1 VRVSSPGRKLAGLSL
16 ERWLFGSKKAPT
28 PRKAK
33 PDASYVDD
41 RLFDPEP
48 GSGALGATE
57 DDFIPL
63 LREQEG
69 GMVKILAH
77 PLDFKLKIDA
87 AEGRERGVPVPGSYR
102 ELVGYSPPPVRWQ
115 PTGPP
120 LPPMY
125 PGGASDAELSA
136 LRHRLMTR
144 VGRGAEAQTESERN
158 DGKDNFRPESFFE
171 LCAGLEA
178 LDLEGHK
185 KCDEFIAEK
194 NLQVQGGKAMAIPL
208 VKNAEEEKYERR
220 LRQQMGIFKRDNR
233 G

>member
-1 VRVSSPGRKLAGLSL
+1 
-16 ERWLFGSKKAPT
+16 
-28 PRKAK
+28 
-33 PDASYVDD
+33 VDD

-87 AEGRERGVPVPGSYR
+87 AEGVPVPKSYR
-102 ELVGYSPPPVRWQ
+102 ELVGYSPSPPRWQ
-115 PTGPP
+115 PAGPP

-125 PGGASDAELSA
+125 PGGASDAELAA

-144 VGRGAEAQTESERN
+144 AGRGAEAQTESERN
-158 DGKDNFRPESFFE
+158 AGKDNFRPEAFFQ
-171 LCAGLEA
+171 LCAGLEP

-194 NLQVQGGKAMAIPL
+194 NLEVQGGKAMAIPL

-220 LRQQMGIFKRDNR
+220 LRQRMGIFKRDES